1 MGVNAWHRGEHQAK
15 KHPGSQCGESPV
27 RRSGKDVMADVFAL
41 LTRKARAHSGAARKG
56 GRRAVA
62 TLAALGL
69 PAALGVFAF
78 APSAA
83 ATPGA
88 ASTVTGPVATPVTGQ
103 PAASAPLPSVTGPLA
118 GPVASGADGGMS
130 VVSATVLQQSGYQE
144 KEFFISGTAQAYDF
158 VGTPKTNGRWMV
170 APAAGSSASYESR
183 IVVLTPINPKRFSGN
198 AIVEWSNV
206 SGGADSLPDLTLDHA
221 DVFRQ
226 GDAYVGVAAQF
237 VGVEGAK
244 LNNPARYGTLVQ
256 PGDSYS
262 YDIFS
267 QAGMAVRDL
276 YANVLGG
283 LRPRVIVA
291 DGISQSAI
299 FLQTYINAFAPM
311 YNVYDGYVVHSR
323 SAATSAL
330 QEAPGTAN
338 VVVDGVLTAE
348 PNGNI
353 GLTAMPS
360 PSVVQSRTDIFA
372 PVLSYMTQ
380 TDVFSPPFGLLDY
393 GPATQADSRGF
404 RLWEAAGTSHADA
417 CQFLL
422 CINQGGATAGTIA
435 LFNEMLKP
443 PATIPGIGTCSAPI
457 NTGEARY
464 TFSAAVLQLERWA
477 GTGGALTGTPASA
490 PPLFVGQY
498 VGEPATTAPVVDANG
513 NIIGGVRSPAV
524 DVPVATLTGNVVP
537 NSPGFCVL
545 AGTTIPFTSAQLAAL
560 YPTHR
565 AFVVKW
571 ADDVAQLVR
580 QGYLTQIDGEQLIAA
595 AGASNV
601 S

>member
-1 MGVNAWHRGEHQAK
+1 MVAVPA
-15 KHPGSQCGESPV
+15 
-27 RRSGKDVMADVFAL
+27 F
-41 LTRKARAHSGAARKG
+41 LTRKAPAHSGVGRKH

-62 TLAALGL
+62 ALAALGL
-69 PAALGVFAF
+69 PAVAGVYAVAPLGGPPA
-78 APSAA
+78 ASAA
-83 ATPGA
+83 PA
-88 ASTVTGPVATPVTGQ
+88 AAGPVATPVTGQ
-103 PAASAPLPSVTGPLA
+103 PAASAPVPTVTGPLPGPIPPAA
-118 GPVASGADGGMS
+118 GGG
-130 VVSATVLQQSGYQE
+130 VSIVSPTVLQQAGYQE
-144 KEFFISGTAQAYDF
+144 KEFFISGTAQAYNF
-158 VGTPKTNGRWMV
+158 VGTPTPAGRWTV
-170 APAAGSSASYESR
+170 VPAPGSATYYQSR
-183 IVVLTPINPKRFSGN
+183 IVVLTPINPKSFSGN

-206 SGGADSLPDLTLDHA
+206 SGGLDSLPDLTLDHA

-226 GDAYVGVAAQF
+226 GDAYVGVAAEF
-237 VGVEGAK
+237 VGVAGAK

-267 QAGMAVRDL
+267 QAGMAVRNL

-283 LRPRVIVA
+283 LKPKVIVA

-299 FLQTYINAFAPM
+299 RMQTYIDAFAPM

-323 SAATSAL
+323 SAATSDL
-330 QEAPGTAN
+330 QQATSTASVLVGGVPTSVPDGNVGLAN
-338 VVVDGVLTAE
+338 VPA
-348 PNGNI
+348 
-353 GLTAMPS
+353 
-360 PSVVQSRTDIFA
+360 PSVVLSRTDIYA

-380 TDVFSPPFGLLDY
+380 TDVFSPPYGLLNY
-393 GPATQADSRGF
+393 GPATQANSRGF
-404 RLWEAAGTSHADA
+404 RLWEAAGTSHADS

-422 CINQGGATAGTIA
+422 CINQGGGLAGTIA
-435 LFNEMLKP
+435 LFNEMLNP
-443 PATIPGIGTCSAPI
+443 PATIPGIGTCLTPGGLPAPI

-464 TFSAAVLQLERWA
+464 TFSAAVLQLVTWA
-477 GTGGALTGTPASA
+477 ATGGALTGMPAAA

-524 DVPVATLTGNVVP
+524 DVPVATLTGD
-537 NSPGFCVL
+537 STSMPGFCVL
-545 AGTTIPFTSAQLAAL
+545 AGTTTTFTSAQLKAL

-571 ADDVAQLVR
+571 ANDVSKLVR

-601 S
+601 R

>member
-1 MGVNAWHRGEHQAK
+1 MT
-15 KHPGSQCGESPV
+15 
-27 RRSGKDVMADVFAL
+27 DVFAF
-41 LTRKARAHSGAARKG
+41 LTRKAPAHSSAGVKR
-56 GRRAVA
+56 GRRAAAALA
-62 TLAALGL
+62 TLGL
-69 PAALGVFAF
+69 PAVLGLYAVALLAT
-78 APSAA
+78 APPAA
-83 ATPGA
+83 AAPA
-88 ASTVTGPVATPVTGQ
+88 AGPVATPVTGQ
-103 PAASAPLPSVTGPLA
+103 PAASAPVPTVTGPLP
-118 GPVASGADGGMS
+118 GPIPPSTGGG
-130 VVSATVLQQSGYQE
+130 VGIVSPTVLQQAGYQE

-158 VGTPKTNGRWMV
+158 VGTPKTNGRWTV
-170 APAAGSSASYESR
+170 APAPGSATYYQSR

-206 SGGADSLPDLTLDHA
+206 SGGLDSLPDLTLDHA

-237 VGVEGAK
+237 VGVAGAK

-267 QAGMAVRDL
+267 QAGMAVRNL

-283 LRPRVIVA
+283 LKPRVIVA

-299 FLQTYINAFAPM
+299 FLQTYVDAFAPM

-323 SAATSAL
+323 PASTSAL

-338 VVVDGVLTAE
+338 VLVDGVLTAV
-348 PNGNI
+348 PNGNV
-353 GLTAMPS
+353 GLTEMPS
-360 PSVVQSRTDIFA
+360 PSVVQSRTDIYA

-380 TDVFSPPFGLLDY
+380 TDVFAVPFGIGGTNGIGNY
-393 GPATQADSRGF
+393 GPATQANSRGF

-422 CINQGGATAGTIA
+422 CINQGGGTAGTIA
-435 LFNEMLKP
+435 LFDQMLNP
-443 PATIPGIGTCSAPI
+443 PATIPGIGTCLAPI

-464 TFSAAVLQLERWA
+464 TFSAAVLQLVTWA
-477 GTGGALTGTPASA
+477 ATGGALTGMPAAA

-498 VGEPATTAPVVDANG
+498 VGEPATTPPVLDANG

-524 DVPVATLTGNVVP
+524 DVPVATLTGDVVP
-537 NSPGFCVL
+537 NTPGFCVL
-545 AGTTIPFTSAQLAAL
+545 AGTTTAFTTSQLTAL

-571 ADDVAQLVR
+571 ANDVSKLVR
-580 QGYLTQIDGEQLIAA
+580 QGYLTQIDGQQLIAA

-601 S
+601 R